1 MLSNIPW
8 RFCTRWDEQPAGIL
22 GKSLLRLGIC
32 GPEDWT
38 GNAVDFVER
47 GYTRFCNQNG
57 AREAKSIWKGNLR
70 IMDTLFEMTE
80 LEYQNSRA
88 EANGPSDSL
97 FLVGDYEQAAS
108 IPIGATLP
116 LLEREHP
123 QLASAFYTVLVHS
136 LYRWMRVYDYTD
148 AIVHAEMMTDGMT
161 EEEMKDSYL
170 SEIAKSVP
178 RCLPSCEQLVKL
190 RTFSRSVSFLKA
202 TREKVKGAIARQL
215 VNEVLILQQECRGY
229 RHPWAAELA
238 SEVPGLE
245 DFLSDTDGC
254 GPGCAITWYEDDCIN
269 AAFDDEMQFIGQN
282 GPIEPSI
289 LLRIKLD
296 SDPDELDKNVQR
308 TFNFVGAMLR
318 SLRIA
323 GGIVE
328 QIRGV
333 YDEYLR
339 EHRQNSGLQAVTG
352 AAGLRQE

>member
-1 MLSNIPW
+1 
-8 RFCTRWDEQPAGIL
+8 
-22 GKSLLRLGIC
+22 
-32 GPEDWT
+32 
-38 GNAVDFVER
+38 VER

-57 AREAKSIWKGNLR
+57 AREARSIWKGNLR
-70 IMDTLFEMTE
+70 IIDTLFEMTE
-80 LEYQNSRA
+80 LEYQHSRA
-88 EANGPSDSL
+88 ETNGPSDTL

-116 LLEREHP
+116 FLEREHP
-123 QLASAFYTVLVHS
+123 HLASAFYTVLVHS

-148 AIVHAEMMTDGMT
+148 ALIHAEMMTDGMT
-161 EEEMKDSYL
+161 EEEIKDSYL

-178 RCLPSCEQLVKL
+178 RCLPSSEHLVKP
-190 RTFSRSVSFLKA
+190 RTLSRAVAFLKGS
-202 TREKVKGAIARQL
+202 REKFKGAIARKL
-215 VNEVLILQQECRGY
+215 VNEVLSLQQECRGY

-238 SEVPGLE
+238 SEVPGLD
-245 DFLSDTDGC
+245 DFLSDADGC
-254 GPGCAITWYEDDCIN
+254 GPGCAITWYEDDCISG
-269 AAFDDEMQFIGQN
+269 AFDDEMQYIGQN

-289 LLRIKLD
+289 MLRIKLD
-296 SDPDELDKNVQR
+296 SDPDELDKNVRR
-308 TFNFVGAMLR
+308 TFDFVGAMLR

-352 AAGLRQE
+352 TARLRQE